1 MTYNQIQRKSWR
13 MLPLAAVATVAAIAL
28 AACGSSGSSG
38 GGSSAGGSSAGGS
51 APASQAATN
60 KDVAAGAPA
69 PPASLLAQAK
79 QEGKLTIYTSIA
91 SAGLTTGIQQAFNKA
106 YPSIS
111 VQFLS
116 EGSTEVTGRYA
127 TEAKAG
133 AVQADDVLTGYS
145 GFYPQML
152 SAGYML
158 PTASVIPGFASI
170 YPTAGTLDNGQI
182 GVVFEIPNGL
192 AYNTNLVSGANIPTS
207 FADFAK
213 PYWKGHLLA
222 FNPSASPAFL
232 QFWDMVL
239 KVYGPTV
246 VKEIGQNIIPDSEA
260 DTLPPAAQSLAAG
273 EGYAALLMPQTTT
286 EPLVSS
292 GAPIKFVLPST
303 ATGPQYVLGVSAK
316 GPDPAAAK
324 LFAYWAYSRT
334 GQAAL
339 TAVNSSIGALTGDT
353 KGFYAPNNDISA
365 SEQAQ
370 ILSLLGKS

>member
-1 MTYNQIQRKSWR
+1 MTPSQIQRKRRR
-13 MLPLAAVATVAAIAL
+13 MLPLVAAAAIAAVT
-28 AACGSSGSSG
+28 AAGCSSASG
-38 GGSSAGGSSAGGS
+38 GTSAAASSSPTQNVS
-51 APASQAATN
+51 
-60 KDVAAGAPA
+60 KDIAAGAPA
-69 PPASLLAQAK
+69 PPASLVSAANK
-79 QEGKLTIYTSIA
+79 EGKLTIYTSIA
-91 SAGLTTGIQQAFNKA
+91 SAGLTTGIQQAFNKV

-116 EGSTEVTGRYA
+116 EGATEVTGRY
-127 TEAKAG
+127 TNEAKAG
-133 AVQADDVLTGYS
+133 AVQADDVLSGYS
-145 GFYPQML
+145 GFYPASL
-152 SAGYML
+152 SAGYLL
-158 PTASVIPGFASI
+158 PINSVIPGFSAL
-170 YPTAGTLDNGQI
+170 YPTGGMLGNGDF
-182 GVVFEIPNGL
+182 GVVFEIPNGA
-192 AYNTNLVSGANIPTS
+192 AYNTQLVSSANIPKT

-232 QFWDMVL
+232 QFWDMML
-239 KVYGPTV
+239 KTYGPTV
-246 VKEIGQNIIPDSEA
+246 VKEIGQNIIPNSEA

-273 EGYAALLMPQTTT
+273 EGYAALLMPSTTT
-286 EPLVSS
+286 APLIAN
-292 GAPIKFVLPST
+292 GAPVKWVLPSV

-316 GPDPAAAK
+316 GPDPSAAK

-353 KGFYAPNNDISA
+353 KGFYAPNNSISP

>member
-1 MTYNQIQRKSWR
+1 MTYHQIQHKSWR

-28 AACGSSGSSG
+28 AACGSSASSSG
-38 GGSSAGGSSAGGS
+38 GGNAASST
-51 APASQAATN
+51 PASPAATN

-91 SAGLTTGIQQAFNKA
+91 SSGLTTGIQQAFNKV

-111 VQFLS
+111 VQFLA

-158 PTASVIPGFASI
+158 PVSSVVPGFSSL
-170 YPTAGTLDNGQI
+170 YPTAGTLDNGQFGI
-182 GVVFEIPNGL
+182 VFEIPNGL
-192 AYNTNLVSGANIPTS
+192 AYNTTLVSGANVPTS

-222 FNPSASPAFL
+222 FSPSASPAFL

-286 EPLVSS
+286 QPLIAS
-292 GAPIKFVLPST
+292 GAPIKFVLPTT

-324 LFAYWAYSRT
+324 LFAYWAYSRS

-353 KGFYAPNNDISA
+353 KGFYAPNNDVSS
-365 SEQAQ
+365 SEEAQ
-370 ILSLLGKS
+370 ILSLLGKG